1 MHKPKKIL
9 IKDINKTFEYPI
21 FIAKNLLK
29 NLDKDFHKDIKN
41 KKVFI
46 IYDSFFKNKNTLNNI
61 LIDFQKEISKSSLSV
76 DTIPI
81 KGRDK
86 NKSFFVLENLI
97 NKLLKRKIDRDSL
110 IITLGGGVVGDI
122 GGFAS
127 SIILRGIKMIQ
138 IPTTLL
144 AQVDSSVGGKTGINT
159 FLGKNLIGSFF
170 QPSRVLIDTSLLKTL
185 PKRELIAGFA
195 EVLKYGF
202 INDKKLFD
210 YLKANCEKILK
221 LEEPFLEKIIYKSC
235 LIKARIVSLD
245 EKENGI
251 RAILNLGHTFGHA
264 FENLLNY
271 DLKLIHGEA
280 VAIGIGMSFRL
291 SYKLGLCDK
300 KEVKKAENLLKNF
313 KLPISIKNF
322 DKFKFSAS
330 KVLEKLYTDKKVR
343 NGKLTFIICDKIG
356 NAFIKNDID
365 EEIIFNFLEEEL
377 ND

>member
-1 MHKPKKIL
+1 MYKPKKIL

-46 IYDSFFKNKNTLNNI
+46 IYDSFFKNKNTLNNV

-76 DTIPI
+76 NTIPI

-138 IPTTLL
+138 VPTTLL

-300 KEVKKAENLLKNF
+300 REVKKAENLLKNF

-356 NAFIKNDID
+356 NAHIKNDID

-377 ND
+377 NE

>member
-1 MHKPKKIL
+1 MYKPKKIL
-9 IKDINKTFEYPI
+9 IKDINKTFKYPI

-138 IPTTLL
+138 VPTTLL

-377 ND
+377 NE